1 MPEGKGLLE
10 ISISVII
17 CWTSLSRGSN
27 TFHYTILHLALSA
40 DAPDPR
46 KGQRPV
52 CSTGWVWP
60 SHWHWRWQL
69 RTFRSSNDNQRHVW
83 PWRTPGNC
91 SYRSANPCLAPAP
104 GGRGFPSP
112 DRRRTQLPL
121 SGMVILRTHTALH
134 LLARGDKQGKG
145 ILPSS
150 ALHQD
155 LTGCIPRDV
164 NSHLKLLSILP

>member
-69 RTFRSSNDNQRHVW
+69 RTFRSSNDDQRHVW

-91 SYRSANPCLAPAP
+91 SHRSANPCVAPAP
-104 GGRGFPSP
+104 GGRGVSPALTEGELSCLFLVWWFSESTQHSFYLPGEISKEKASFPVQLCI
-112 DRRRTQLPL
+112 RTW
-121 SGMVILRTHTALH
+121 
-134 LLARGDKQGKG
+134 LAAF
-145 ILPSS
+145 LEM
-150 ALHQD
+150 
-155 LTGCIPRDV
+155 
-164 NSHLKLLSILP
+164 